1 MDKVLNNDRWSLLF
15 LFIYLLFLFLFC
27 FFCLFCFCFC
37 YICWGTETLPP
48 PRFFLA
54 EEFAIGKLW
63 YRYGGLVVKYHT
75 GMIDYNTS
83 NLVAGKSVTSKIQ
96 GRVAKSRRNF

>member
-1 MDKVLNNDRWSLLF
+1 MVTF
-15 LFIYLLFLFLFC
+15 IFIYLFIVFVFVLFFLFVLFLFLLHLLGNGDAPASS
-27 FFCLFCFCFC
+27 FFFGGGVRH
-37 YICWGTETLPP
+37 W
-48 PRFFLA
+48 
-54 EEFAIGKLW
+54 KV
-63 YRYGGLVVKYHT
+63 GLVVKYHT